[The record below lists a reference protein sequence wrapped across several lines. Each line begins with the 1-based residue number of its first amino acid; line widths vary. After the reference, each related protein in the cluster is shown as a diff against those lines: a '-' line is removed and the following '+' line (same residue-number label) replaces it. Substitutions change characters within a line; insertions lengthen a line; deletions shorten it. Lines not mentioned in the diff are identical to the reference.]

1 VPVQHPIELVDREHV
16 VQVTLVVLDDVRKID
31 ECAPVLFEVLAQ
43 VLVGFD
49 VRVAPARLGIGHE
62 HEPVGTGENQL
73 AGRVVVDL
81 AGHGEK
87 LKPHVHVANARK
99 ANRQKIEIEGA
110 VHRRGERDH
119 LAPVLRADR
128 RVDMLQRRRLAAQ
141 ARAVIDDLEDELPR
155 QGIDGRHLGARDYH
169 QLTDART
176 PAKNADLAPCP
187 GNAYTE
193 LDLFEGPE
201 PMITIT
207 EKAADKVKEIAD
219 AEALQ
224 GQGLRL
230 RVVGGGCSGFSYD
243 LYFEDQ
249 PTDMD
254 ETFQANGVNLYI
266 DPLSFQYLDGTEI
279 DYVEGLHG
287 SGFKF
292 NNPNVKGTCGC
303 GSSFSA

>member
-1 VPVQHPIELVDREHV
+1 M
-16 VQVTLVVLDDVRKID
+16 
-31 ECAPVLFEVLAQ
+31 
-43 VLVGFD
+43 
-49 VRVAPARLGIGHE
+49 
-62 HEPVGTGENQL
+62 
-73 AGRVVVDL
+73 
-81 AGHGEK
+81 
-87 LKPHVHVANARK
+87 
-99 ANRQKIEIEGA
+99 
-110 VHRRGERDH
+110 RGW
-119 LAPVLRADR
+119 LAPDGGSAYTDR
-128 RVDMLQRRRLAAQ
+128 
-141 ARAVIDDLEDELPR
+141 DLERIP
-155 QGIDGRHLGARDYH
+155 
-169 QLTDART
+169 
-176 PAKNADLAPCP
+176 
-187 GNAYTE
+187 
-193 LDLFEGPE
+193 

-207 EKAADKVKEIAD
+207 EKAAVKVKEIAD
-219 AEALQ
+219 SEALQ

-279 DYVEGLHG
+279 DYVEGMHG